1 MALISCPE
9 CGREVSDQAPTC
21 PHCGTPIAR
30 PAPPPPQT
38 PPPAVPPQPAKKKT
52 SCFTLGCA
60 GVLGVGLI
68 LFILALIGGG
78 GSTYRSTSPPP
89 PPEKTA
95 RENVEL
101 VDFSWAKGGF
111 DNVMLAKFVLRNNND
126 FPVKDIEV
134 KCTHR
139 AKSGTEI
146 DSNSRVIY
154 DVIEPK
160 SRKTIKDFNMGFIHN
175 QVESSS
181 CAVVEVVKVDA
192 AGKAP

>member
-9 CGREVSDQAPTC
+9 CGKEVSDQAPTC
-21 PHCGTPIAR
+21 PNCGAPIAR
-30 PAPPPPQT
+30 TAQPQPPPP
-38 PPPAVPPQPAKKKT
+38 PAAPPQPAKKKT
-52 SCFTLGCA
+52 SCLTLGCA
-60 GVLGVGLI
+60 VALGVGLI
-68 LFILALIGGG
+68 LFIVALIGGG
-78 GSTYRSTSPPP
+78 GGNVTPRSSPP

-95 RENVEL
+95 LENVEL
-101 VDFSWAKGGF
+101 VDFSWEKAGF

-160 SRKTIKDFNMGFIHN
+160 SGKTIKDFNMGFIHN

-181 CAVVEVVKVDA
+181 CQVVEVVKVEA